1 MLRMNLA
8 CPFVTEVLGTAVSVE
23 RIDLNDADEIV
34 AVCRRGRQR
43 QLIPILDLRL
53 LSPRPAGWEW
63 IEAHRHRARGG
74 RLSRRSRSIG
84 IKRAASIRLEMLGA
98 SPHRSACA
106 EHRSSVPYDPPLDR
120 PAQFQYIVRMASS
133 KTIETRAHTTKD
145 GRLNLSVDVDVAD
158 ADVAVVVTVTPVPV
172 GGHVDENGW
181 PEGFFDRVA
190 GSMPGLR
197 RGSQGDFEERL
208 PLE

>member
-1 MLRMNLA
+1 MSN
-8 CPFVTEVLGTAVSVE
+8 C
-23 RIDLNDADEIV
+23 I
-34 AVCRRGRQR
+34 
-43 QLIPILDLRL
+43 
-53 LSPRPAGWEW
+53 AG
-63 IEAHRHRARGG
+63 
-74 RLSRRSRSIG
+74 
-84 IKRAASIRLEMLGA
+84 
-98 SPHRSACA
+98 
-106 EHRSSVPYDPPLDR
+106 
-120 PAQFQYIVRMASS
+120 MASS

-172 GGHVDENGW
+172 GGHVDGNGW

-197 RGSQGDFEERL
+197 RGAQGDFEERL